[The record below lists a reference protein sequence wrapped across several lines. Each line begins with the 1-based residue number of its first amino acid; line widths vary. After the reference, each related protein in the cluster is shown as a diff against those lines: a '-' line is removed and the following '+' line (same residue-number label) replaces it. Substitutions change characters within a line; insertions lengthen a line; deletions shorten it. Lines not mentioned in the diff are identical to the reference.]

1 MRRIILLSFESQRLS
16 VLEFDPK
23 PDQTKFFPNITV
35 NPTSQNAVC
44 LHWLMSMAH
53 FHDKDE
59 CQVKVRW
66 TKFAGF
72 ARHPRCSERCVVSV
86 MWRSRPLWDLSRNF
100 VWLSPLSSLSL
111 CLLSPVFPRFLFTF
125 KCAVIPPSALHP
137 TPPNPPRSHDRGGGE
152 GVLCCGRPV
161 YAIPLVLKWQARDRY
176 AILKRGLMNFWHLIS
191 CFPVNISWLAGAWS
205 APPGPLWSAG
215 QKKKGPAATSNVFP
229 SNVSSNHSTKVN

>member
-1 MRRIILLSFESQRLS
+1 MERRVDKVILEEVSCGVSDIWKSLYHQNGLGCYFSSNEKNNTTFIWVTKTECVRIW
-16 VLEFDPK
+16 
-23 PDQTKFFPNITV
+23 PDQTKFFLNITV

-152 GVLCCGRPV
+152 GVVLRSPCLCNP
-161 YAIPLVLKWQARDRY
+161 P
-176 AILKRGLMNFWHLIS
+176 
-191 CFPVNISWLAGAWS
+191 CFEVT
-205 APPGPLWSAG
+205 G
-215 QKKKGPAATSNVFP
+215 QG
-229 SNVSSNHSTKVN
+229 